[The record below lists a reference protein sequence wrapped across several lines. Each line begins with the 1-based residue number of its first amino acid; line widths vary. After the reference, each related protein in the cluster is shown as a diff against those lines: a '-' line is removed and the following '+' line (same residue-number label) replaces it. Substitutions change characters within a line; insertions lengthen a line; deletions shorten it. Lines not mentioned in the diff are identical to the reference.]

1 MLLITAI
8 TLGLGCSVEDAPQD
22 YMSWYDEG
30 SGLEVEEPVAFT
42 DQPYDFPADPAA
54 GIGAL
59 MDAVFPVSSGTIAY
73 SDADQFSDDTDCSST
88 VDSNLPAVIEGVVT
102 LHPRYYFKT
111 NGCDFASDEKYYGS
125 FFIQDGTGGVFVLG
139 DSRVAHFDVGAKV
152 RMKVRGVRTAYD
164 LNMVYAHDIE
174 EVYYDETHAVYYT
187 EPSGSL
193 GARDVGEVRRVSG
206 TVVTEMDTFGEFQ
219 VEAESGQRYSVALD
233 AELNRRGVS
242 FPVGSRVQATGPVLL
257 SYDVYS
263 IIIMEVGQVT
273 VLD

>member
-8 TLGLGCSVEDAPQD
+8 TLGLGCTVDDSPQD

-30 SGLEVEEPVAFT
+30 SGLNVEEPVEFT
-42 DQPYDFPADPAA
+42 DQNYGFPADEAD

-59 MDAVFPVSSGTIAY
+59 IDGLFPVSDNTIAY
-73 SDADQFSDDTDCSST
+73 AEGDQFGEDTECSSA
-88 VDSNLPAVIEGVVT
+88 VESDLPWVIEGVVT

-125 FFIQDGTGGVFVLG
+125 FFIQDATGGVFVLG
-139 DSRVAHFDVGAKV
+139 DSKVAHFDVGAKV

-174 EVYYDETHAVYYT
+174 EIYYGEEQAVYYA
-187 EPSGSL
+187 EASGAL
-193 GARDVGEVRRVSG
+193 TAGDVGEVRRVEG
-206 TVVTEMDTFGEFQ
+206 TVVTDMDTFGEFK
-219 VEAESGQRYSVALD
+219 VEAENGQRYSVALD
-233 AELNRRGVS
+233 AEINRRGIS
-242 FPVGSRVQATGPVLL
+242 FPVGTRLQATGPVLL